1 MNESLKV
8 TSPQERYLS
17 QGEVVQTRLLRL
29 VMIGLAA
36 AVIIGAVSQIGAIA
50 EGRVDKFLFVANI
63 PLPLTPLFYILFYA
77 SFAIMLVL
85 SLMLLN
91 QGRLSSAR
99 AFFVSALSLF
109 TVSFYLLNE
118 PNSVYVMLLLL
129 PIISAGLMLERRGM
143 VATALFVIGS
153 FALIMV
159 LWGVGAID
167 LVRSEP
173 SSLPEVTWVG
183 IPLLILVAVL
193 IGGFAGGQRG
203 LIQRSITIIEELRG
217 LSRFSR
223 LLGENVPLDEILNQ
237 AVEIIRDQYGFY
249 HAQVFLI
256 EERSG
261 VVALASGTG
270 IRSEG
275 GLLRRRIA
283 PDDTG
288 VINQVIQTGKSR
300 QVNMSAPAS
309 DRSEFLPATRAEMLI
324 PLRYRDQIVG
334 VLDVQSVQSVT
345 FSPDDTEA
353 LEAIAAEI
361 GVAVQ
366 VGRYSEQLNQGSRE
380 RAELLEQSRE
390 LRNELQRAQEEISGR
405 AWGAYLE
412 NRFGKS
418 VSYQLKG
425 GAIQP
430 AVPASARP
438 QGELTAPRLEV
449 VGGDQVL
456 SVPIL
461 SRGQVL
467 GIMEFRAV
475 EGQIWDERSLE
486 LARAIS
492 QRLALALDNLRL
504 FERAQLA
511 VAREQ
516 IANQIATVLQSRS
529 DIDSLVDAAVEA
541 FQQALGATRAS
552 VRLGIM
558 DGDTSPKQLNLPQE
572 GSPSPVEAKG

>member
-36 AVIIGAVSQIGAIA
+36 AVIIGAISQIGAIS

-63 PLPLTPLFYILFYA
+63 PLPLTPFFYILFYA

-91 QGRLSSAR
+91 QGRSSSAR
-99 AFFVSALSLF
+99 AFFVTALSLF
-109 TVSFYLLNE
+109 TVIFYLLNE
-118 PNSVYVMLLLL
+118 PNSVYVVLLIL

-153 FALIMV
+153 FVLIMI

-173 SSLPEVTWVG
+173 SSLTEVTWVG

-430 AVPASARP
+430 AIPASARP

-558 DGDTSPKQLNLPQE
+558 DGETSPKQFNLPQE
-572 GSPSPVEAKG
+572 GNPSTVEAKG

>member
-1 MNESLKV
+1 
-8 TSPQERYLS
+8 
-17 QGEVVQTRLLRL
+17 
-29 VMIGLAA
+29 
-36 AVIIGAVSQIGAIA
+36 
-50 EGRVDKFLFVANI
+50 
-63 PLPLTPLFYILFYA
+63 
-77 SFAIMLVL
+77 
-85 SLMLLN
+85 
-91 QGRLSSAR
+91 
-99 AFFVSALSLF
+99 
-109 TVSFYLLNE
+109 
-118 PNSVYVMLLLL
+118 
-129 PIISAGLMLERRGM
+129 M

-153 FALIMV
+153 FVLIMI

-173 SSLPEVTWVG
+173 SSLTEVTWVG

-430 AVPASARP
+430 AIPASARP

-558 DGDTSPKQLNLPQE
+558 DGETSPKQFNLPQE
-572 GSPSPVEAKG
+572 GSPSTVEAKG